1 MGASSTPIQ
10 APPGTDTPE
19 QATVTRRMFAAFL
32 RAAALAEPIG
42 REVAAR
48 HGISLADLH
57 AVRVLELL
65 GDVPVS
71 RLGAE
76 LGLHRSTVTNLVD
89 RLERSGLVERLP
101 SRDDRR
107 VTLVRPTPA
116 GVAALETF
124 QLVRDSELVR
134 RLLQLDHAQR
144 AVLAD
149 LLERITAPLE
159 EPEAPT
165 PAPGATA

>member
-1 MGASSTPIQ
+1 MGASTTQVPG
-10 APPGTDTPE
+10 APPADTPE

-76 LGLHRSTVTNLVD
+76 LGLHRSTVTNLAD
-89 RLERSGLVERLP
+89 RLERAGLVRRLP

-107 VTLVRPTPA
+107 VTLLRPTPA

-124 QLVRDSELVR
+124 QMVRESELVR

-149 LLERITAPLE
+149 LLERVTAPIE
-159 EPEAPT
+159 EPDTSISA
-165 PAPGATA
+165 AGAAE